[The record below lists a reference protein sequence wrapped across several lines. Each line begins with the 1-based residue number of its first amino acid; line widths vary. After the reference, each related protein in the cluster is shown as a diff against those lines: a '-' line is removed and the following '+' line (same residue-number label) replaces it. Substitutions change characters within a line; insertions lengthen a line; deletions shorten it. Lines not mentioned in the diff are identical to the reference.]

1 MELDKQLLTIRLL
14 LTKGLPM
21 TLLLAV
27 LALVT
32 AFVLGVLLGVIRSY
46 KIPVVRVILDAWLA
60 IIRGVPFL
68 LLLLLIFFCTPIKD
82 KYWAS
87 LVALTIYNSTYICEI
102 IYGGIVGTDQGRLLH
117 GHGRYTDYLVC
128 DPAAGAEPDDA
139 GADRTAG
146 HSHQGNRCLQRH
158 RLRRGDQDRICRH
171 AGVWKSPHYL
181 YLHFTF
187 VLCDLP
193 FSCPVCQKV

>member
-68 LLLLLIFFCTPIKD
+68 LLADLFLHP
-82 KYWAS
+82 Y
-87 LVALTIYNSTYICEI
+87 
-102 IYGGIVGTDQGRLLH
+102 QG
-117 GHGRYTDYLVC
+117 
-128 DPAAGAEPDDA
+128 
-139 GADRTAG
+139 
-146 HSHQGNRCLQRH
+146 
-158 RLRRGDQDRICRH
+158 
-171 AGVWKSPHYL
+171 
-181 YLHFTF
+181 
-187 VLCDLP
+187 
-193 FSCPVCQKV
+193 

>member
-102 IYGGIVGTDQGRLLH
+102 IYGGIVGLGTGQIKAAYSMGMGVIQTIWYVILPQVLNLTMPALI
-117 GHGRYTDYLVC
+117 GQLVILIKGT
-128 DPAAGAEPDDA
+128 AAC
-139 GADRTAG
+139 
-146 HSHQGNRCLQRH
+146 S
-158 RLRRGDQDRICRH
+158 RGDQDRICRH

>member
-102 IYGGIVGTDQGRLLH
+102 IYGGIVGLAIQST
-117 GHGRYTDYLVC
+117 Y
-128 DPAAGAEPDDA
+128 
-139 GADRTAG
+139 
-146 HSHQGNRCLQRH
+146 N
-158 RLRRGDQDRICRH
+158 I
-171 AGVWKSPHYL
+171 
-181 YLHFTF
+181 F
-187 VLCDLP
+187 
-193 FSCPVCQKV
+193 